1 MKDHIEYTIVSHNEE
16 NNSLLV
22 RPYSPL
28 FKNEPDTYP
37 VYNITISNLNQE
49 NDIKNEIGKIMI
61 PIIDHIIES
70 EKDLSLELKN
80 QLKSLVNQKIN
91 LSKEKLEQKP
101 FDLINYNTIEET
113 KNINIQNKILNDFD
127 IEFL

>member
-1 MKDHIEYTIVSHNEE
+1 MKDHIEYTIVLHNEE

-28 FKNEPDTYP
+28 FKNEPDAYP
-37 VYNITISNLNQE
+37 VYNITISNLNQK
-49 NDIKNEIGKIMI
+49 NDIKDEIGKIMI